1 MQRVDVVCQ
10 QETKFKEVSSGLI
23 RSLGVGRFLEWAA
36 LSAEGA
42 SRGIVIFWN
51 SLVLK
56 LLAKEEGQFT
66 VSCRFKFLEDDC
78 TWVFTGVYGPN
89 ANGNREYLWD
99 DLGAIRGLWS
109 DPWCI
114 VGDIN
119 ITRFPNERNRE
130 GRIIG
135 SMRRFSQV
143 IDDLELKDFPVQGG
157 QFTWKGGLHN
167 CKITKL
173 DRFLV
178 SEEWDCLFGG
188 LDRASYLSLPLII
201 SLFCLKGVR
210 VCPKVPR
217 LSKSREHVD

>member
-23 RSLGVGRFLEWAA
+23 RSLGVGRFLEWAV

-51 SLVLK
+51 SRVLK
-56 LLAKEEGQFT
+56 LLAKEEVQFT

-78 TWVFTGVYGPN
+78 TWVFTEVYGLT
-89 ANGNREYLWD
+89 NGNREYLWE

-114 VGDIN
+114 GGDFN
-119 ITRFPNERNRE
+119 ITRFPNEWNRE
-130 GRIIG
+130 GRITS

-143 IDDLELKDFPVQGG
+143 IDD
-157 QFTWKGGLHN
+157 
-167 CKITKL
+167 
-173 DRFLV
+173 
-178 SEEWDCLFGG
+178 
-188 LDRASYLSLPLII
+188 
-201 SLFCLKGVR
+201 
-210 VCPKVPR
+210 
-217 LSKSREHVD
+217 